1 MDKSNPNVR
10 ARAGTSYTPLYDPKQ
25 DGTPYTPP
33 LDAALRLARTTLAEQ
48 AAANIHD
55 HDEMLRAAVS
65 LEARLR
71 ALIAALDKEASR

>member
-1 MDKSNPNVR
+1 MQNVPEP
-10 ARAGTSYTPLYDPKQ
+10 ARTSYTALYDAER
-25 DGTPYTPP
+25 DGSPYVPP
-33 LDAALRLARTTLAEQ
+33 LANALRLARATLAEK

-71 ALIAALDKEASR
+71 ALVAALDKEAGR